1 MPTSVAGIGT
11 TSGTGVST
19 ATTTGS
25 SALGKD
31 EFLKLLLAQLSNQDP
46 TAPSDN
52 QQFVAQLAQF
62 SSLEQAQTTNSKLDS
77 LLVAQAS
84 ANQTATASFIG
95 KNVLFKS
102 TQVGLTDTG
111 GTILGQLAKSASTV
125 TATITDSKGKVVRT
139 INLENVASGALS
151 IPWNGLSDSGAKL
164 ANGTYT
170 VALEAKDASG
180 QAVSVQSQGRA
191 KATGVTYAQG
201 YAQLIVNGLPI
212 NMSEVIEVSDSSGG

>member
-19 ATTTGS
+19 TTTTGS

-46 TAPSDN
+46 TAPTDN
-52 QQFVAQLAQF
+52 QQFAAQLAQF
-62 SSLEQAQTTNSKLDS
+62 SSLEQAQATNSKLDS

-84 ANQTATASFIG
+84 ANQTSTASFIG

-111 GTILGQLAKSASTV
+111 GTIMGQLSKSASTL
-125 TATITDSKGKVVRT
+125 TATITDAKGKVVRT
-139 INLENVASGALS
+139 IKLENVAAGALS
-151 IPWNGLSDSGAKL
+151 IPWNGLSDSGAKET
-164 ANGTYT
+164 NGTYT
-170 VALEAKDASG
+170 VAIEAKDASG
-180 QAVSVQSQGRA
+180 QSVSVQSQGRA
-191 KATGVTYAQG
+191 KVTGVTYAEG
-201 YAQLIVNGLPI
+201 YAQLIVNKVPI
-212 NMSEVIEVSDSSGG
+212 NMSDVIEISDASGG